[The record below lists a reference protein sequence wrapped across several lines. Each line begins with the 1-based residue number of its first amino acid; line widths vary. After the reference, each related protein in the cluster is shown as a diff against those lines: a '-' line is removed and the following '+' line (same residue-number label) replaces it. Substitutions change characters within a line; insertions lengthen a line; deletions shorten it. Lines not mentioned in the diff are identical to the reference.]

1 MRNKNTNSLETTIN
15 IDLSRGENKIETS
28 ITNLDS
34 TESYRM
40 SLLVNFTPV
49 DLQKTKTYFI
59 GIDQSSD
66 SKYNLKSN
74 TNDIR
79 DLCKKLKK
87 KYKDII
93 IDTLFNENV
102 IISNLKALKTK
113 TTSNFS

>member
-40 SLLVNFTPV
+40 PLLVNYTPANK
-49 DLQKTKTYFI
+49 QIEKTYFI
-59 GIDQSSD
+59 GIDIDQFSD
-66 SKYNLKSN
+66 SKYNLKSS

-79 DLCKKLKK
+79 DLSKKLNRK
-87 KYKDII
+87 I
-93 IDTLFNENV
+93 
-102 IISNLKALKTK
+102 
-113 TTSNFS
+113 